1 MTTNVVYVPYCGDC
15 DVQLIDMPS
24 FIEAHNCEEN

>member
-15 DVQLIDMPS
+15 DLQLIDMPS
-24 FIEAHNCEEN
+24 FIENHVCEEN

>member
-15 DVQLIDMPS
+15 DAQLIDMPS
-24 FIEAHNCEEN
+24 FIENHVCED

>member
-15 DVQLIDMPS
+15 DAQLIDMPS
-24 FIEAHNCEEN
+24 FIEGHTCDE

>member
-15 DVQLIDMPS
+15 DEQLLDMPS
-24 FIEAHNCEEN
+24 YIERHMCDE

>member
-15 DVQLIDMPS
+15 DAQLIDMPS
-24 FIEAHNCEEN
+24 QIERHNCDE